1 VKWWP
6 LVFACACA
14 TPRVIE
20 QPAPV
25 AQPPVVVDVKSALS
39 AQFRDAVSARR
50 FDDVLALL
58 SRRWRDRYDP
68 QRLAHD
74 FELEPL
80 AKIRSGMPLKLV
92 QEDGEWK
99 VDSLE

>member
-1 VKWWP
+1 LKWW
-6 LVFACACA
+6 LLMFACACA

-25 AQPPVVVDVKSALS
+25 AQPPVAVDARSALT

-50 FDDVLALL
+50 FEDVLALL
-58 SRRWRDRYDP
+58 SKRWRDRYDV
-68 QRLAHD
+68 QTLARD
-74 FELEPL
+74 FDVEPL
-80 AKIRSGMPLKLV
+80 ANLRTGLPLKLV